1 MLNSTITFE
10 GNLTDTPTLSFT
22 THTGTPVT
30 EAVVLVN
37 RRLKDGDQWIDAE
50 PTRHRIKAFR
60 RLAENIST
68 LPKGATVLVTGHIE
82 TDTWTDPSTQ
92 TKRTGNT
99 VVVEALGA
107 SLAFATVDITK
118 NIPATRDEIR
128 HDG

>member
-37 RRLKDGDQWIDAE
+37 RRTKDGDQWVDAE

-68 LPKGATVLVTGHIE
+68 LPKGATVLVTGRIE
-82 TDTWTDPSTQ
+82 TGTWTDPTTQ
-92 TKRTGNT
+92 TKRTGDT
-99 VVVEALGA
+99 VIVEALGA
-107 SLAFATVDITK
+107 SLTFATVDITK
-118 NIPATRDEIR
+118 NIPATRDEVR
-128 HDG
+128 ADV